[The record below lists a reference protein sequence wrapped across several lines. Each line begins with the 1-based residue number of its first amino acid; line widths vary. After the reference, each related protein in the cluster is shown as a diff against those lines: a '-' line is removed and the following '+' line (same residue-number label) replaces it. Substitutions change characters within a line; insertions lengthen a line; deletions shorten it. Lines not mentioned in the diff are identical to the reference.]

1 MVKYL
6 LSLVVAC
13 VMAMPSVVAQTF
25 EFRYQGQSLP
35 DGATVTIAAEED
47 EWGFGEMC
55 CYSNPS
61 SDPNNGLILQVLSGS
76 GVQGNATLTIDEK
89 TFEVTRLL
97 WCMGGS
103 CMQIGESTT
112 INKSFTDNN
121 GICQVQF
128 DAENITTEGHL
139 LATLTATI
147 GGETHVV
154 KIKFT
159 NGEQATVPGD
169 VNGDGKVT
177 SVDITAL
184 YNYLLNDD
192 SEAIVNGDQNGDGKI
207 TSVDVTV
214 VYNLLLSDK

>member
-1 MVKYL
+1 MVKFL

-13 VMAMPSVVAQTF
+13 VVAMPSVVAQTF

-35 DGATVTIAAEED
+35 DGATVTIAAELDDFD
-47 EWGFGEMC
+47 ELSCET
-55 CYSNPS
+55 NPS
-61 SDPNNGLILQVLSGS
+61 SNPTNGLNLVLLSGTNAN
-76 GVQGNATLTIDEK
+76 GTATLTIDEN
-89 TFEVTRLL
+89 TMNPYLIQ
-97 WCMGGS
+97 WCMGGTCS
-103 CMQIGESTT
+103 PMIVVSTIT
-112 INKSFTDNN
+112 KPFEVND
-121 GICQVQF
+121 GLEMVQF
-128 DAENITTEGHL
+128 DAFNILEEGHL